1 MHQTIL
7 CNWLTKGA
15 LAVAVVV
22 GGAGS
27 AFAGWGH
34 HGWGGSSGGSWGGSS
49 GGSSGGYYGGSS
61 GGWGSSGGYSYGGSS
76 GGSSG
81 GWGRGGLF
89 HHHRRWGGSSC
100 GSSGGYYGGSSGG
113 WGSSGGYSYGGSSG
127 GSSGGWGS
135 SGGTIYGGGYYSPSV
150 VMPQD
155 DYYGPAKSA
164 PPANIPPADGSPVA
178 PPPADDTAPP
188 PAPAP
193 GGSTS
198 INRADGMLIV
208 EVPADAKIY
217 VNGRLTST
225 PGEVREYVSRNLTHG
240 YNYAYEVRAEVQR
253 GGQTITDTKRIDLR
267 AGESTK
273 LAFNL
278 APTTEVETSI
288 TVKVPANAKVNL
300 GGNDTNL
307 QGETRVFRTSA
318 LKAGAEWKSYTI
330 VATLEVDGREI
341 TKEQSIDVKAG
352 ENKEVAFDF
361 DTTSVAAR

>member
-7 CNWLTKGA
+7 CNWLWKSA

-22 GGAGS
+22 GGADS

-34 HGWGGSSGGSWGGSS
+34 HGWGGSSGG
-49 GGSSGGYYGGSS
+49 
-61 GGWGSSGGYSYGGSS
+61 GGW
-76 GGSSG
+76 
-81 GWGRGGLF
+81 
-89 HHHRRWGGSSC
+89 
-100 GSSGGYYGGSSGG
+100 
-113 WGSSGGYSYGGSSG
+113 GGSSG

-135 SGGTIYGGGYYSPSV
+135 SGGYWGGSSGGSSGGWGSSGGGRRGLFHHHRRWGGSSGGYNGWGSSGGWGGSSGGYSYNGGSSGGWGSSGGGSSGGSVYGGGYYSPSV
-150 VMPQD
+150 IVPEGE
-155 DYYGPAKSA
+155 YYGPAKSL
-164 PPANIPPADGSPVA
+164 PPAGAPADVVPR
-178 PPPADDTAPP
+178 DTAPP
-188 PAPAP
+188 ADAPAPAP

-198 INRADGMLIV
+198 TQRADGMLIV
-208 EVPADAKIY
+208 EVPTDAKIY

-225 PGEVREYVSRNLTHG
+225 PGEVREYVSRNLAHG

-253 GGQTITDTKRIDLR
+253 DGQTITDTKRVDLR

-278 APTTEVETSI
+278 APSADIETAI
-288 TVKVPANAKVNL
+288 TVKVPANAKVSL

-318 LKAGAEWKSYTI
+318 LKPGSEWKNYTI
-330 VATLEVDGREI
+330 VATVEVDGREI
-341 TKEQSIDVKAG
+341 TKEQSINVKAG

-361 DTTSVAAR
+361 DATSVAAR